1 LAEQALE
8 EVGVVFAALT
18 PEAAETLVAEVAAA
32 KRIALYGVGREGLM
46 VKAFA
51 MRLFHLGCDAHVVG
65 DMTTPPLRRGDLLVV
80 SAGPGAFSTV
90 LALMGVAKA
99 AGARTLVVTAQ
110 PGGEAAGRA
119 DAVIHLPAQTMA
131 DDLAGTA
138 SVLPMGSLYEAA
150 LLLFFELVVVSL
162 RNRLGQTPET
172 MRARHTNL
180 E

>member
-1 LAEQALE
+1 
-8 EVGVVFAALT
+8 
-18 PEAAETLVAEVAAA
+18 
-32 KRIALYGVGREGLM
+32 
-46 VKAFA
+46 
-51 MRLFHLGCDAHVVG
+51 
-65 DMTTPPLRRGDLLVV
+65 
-80 SAGPGAFSTV
+80 
-90 LALMGVAKA
+90 
-99 AGARTLVVTAQ
+99 TLVVTAQ